1 MNVSAQGLM
10 LIQRFEGFSPVV
22 YRCPAGIPT
31 IGYGHV
37 VRDAQAYADGMD
49 EVEAGR
55 LLEADVRIAEWAV
68 MRLID
73 VRLTQGQF
81 DALVSFTFNLGSGR
95 LQSATLRRVV
105 NREEHAEVPKQ
116 LLRWVYAGG
125 RKLPGLVRRRMEES
139 IIYQS
144 V

>member
-37 VRDAQAYADGMD
+37 VRDVQAFADGMD
-49 EVEAGR
+49 EAEAGR

-68 MRLID
+68 RRLID

-95 LQSATLRRVV
+95 LQSSTLRRVV
-105 NREEHAEVPKQ
+105 NRVEHAEVPRQ
-116 LLRWVYAGG
+116 FVRWVYADG